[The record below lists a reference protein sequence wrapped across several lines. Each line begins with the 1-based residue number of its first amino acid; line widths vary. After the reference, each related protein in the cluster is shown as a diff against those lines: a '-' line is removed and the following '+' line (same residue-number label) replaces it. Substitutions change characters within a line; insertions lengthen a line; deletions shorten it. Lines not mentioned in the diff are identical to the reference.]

1 MNQILSSC
9 YFDTSTSGENFIA
22 DHLFSYQLSGTLTVN
37 DGNTLTVFNEGEYRL
52 AIRNRLVK
60 YKKSPQ
66 GENGYKTLSIAFSQQ
81 TLRDFC
87 DEYRYEVSP
96 YHVNKSVI
104 LLNQNSHFKTFVD
117 SLTPYLPVSP
127 EKDGEL
133 IRLKTKEALL
143 ILLKGQPELKDI
155 LFDFSQP
162 YKIDLP
168 EFMEMNFMYNLDHRR
183 FAYLTGRSISSFKR
197 DFEATFQMSPGRWL
211 LRRRLKEAL
220 FLIKERRKTI
230 SEVYLE
236 VGFEDIA
243 HFSRAFKNEFGTPP
257 SRILNKK

>member
-9 YFDTSTSGENFIA
+9 YFDTSTDGENFIP
-22 DHLFSYQLSGTLTVN
+22 DHLFSYQLSGSLTVN
-37 DGNTLTVFNEGEYRL
+37 DRNSVTVFNKGDYRL

-60 YKKSPQ
+60 YRKSPE
-66 GENGYKTLSIAFSQQ
+66 GKDGYKTLSIAFSQQ

-87 DEYRYEVSP
+87 AEYNYEMSP

-104 LLNQNSHFKTFVD
+104 LLDHNPHFKSFVD
-117 SLTPYLPVSP
+117 SLLPYLPLSA
-127 EKDGEL
+127 EKDEEL
-133 IRLKTKEALL
+133 ITLKTKEALL

-162 YKIDLP
+162 FKIDLP
-168 EFMEMNFMYNLDHRR
+168 EFMEMNFMYNLDHCR
-183 FAYLTGRSISSFKR
+183 FAYLTGRSLSSFKR
-197 DFEATFQMSPGRWL
+197 DFEATFHMSPGRWL

-220 FLIKERRKTI
+220 FLITERRRTI

-236 VGFEDIA
+236 VGFDDIA
-243 HFSRAFKNEFGTPP
+243 HFSRTFKKEFGTPP
-257 SRILNKK
+257 SRILASK